1 MMTQEQI
8 AEMEARK
15 PTRAEVARAAGV
27 AESTVSRALNDSP
40 LISPGIK
47 EKVRHTAERLGYTPS
62 RQAANFARGRCGA
75 LGLVVPRYSAFPP
88 FSRAYFPTLLDGTV
102 LAAEERGFFV
112 TIVLDKEQVGK
123 EDLSELVTGRSVDG
137 FLFAVSPAKYDRY
150 EYLKRRRVPF
160 VLINN
165 YHKGLSSVDARPE
178 PGMRAAFEHAHELG
192 HRRVGY
198 ITGDLNFKNGIDRL
212 DTFRAL
218 VEEFEMEPSEQVGNF
233 SRTSGYQGTIRLL
246 AGPASTRPTIIMT
259 ASDRAAIGAVGACAD
274 IGLRVPEDVSIIG
287 YDDLHPARDISPR
300 LSTVH
305 NPIEESGRE
314 AAALLIELITKER
327 SRATAKWLDTSYV
340 ARESTSY
347 ASR

>member
-1 MMTQEQI
+1 
-8 AEMEARK
+8 MEDRK
-15 PTRAEVARAAGV
+15 PSRAEVARAAGV

-40 LISPGIK
+40 LISPAIK
-47 EKVRHTAERLGYTPS
+47 EKVRDTAERLGYTPS
-62 RQAANFARGRCGA
+62 RQAANFARGRSGA
-75 LGLVVPRYSAFPP
+75 IGLVVPRYAAFPP
-88 FSRAYFPTLLDGTV
+88 FSRAYFPTLLDGVV
-102 LAAEERGFFV
+102 LAAEEKGFFV
-112 TIVLDKEQVGK
+112 TIVLDKEHTTK
-123 EDLSELVTGRSVDG
+123 ERLVEMVSGRSVDG

-150 EYLKRRRVPF
+150 EHLKQRGVPF

-178 PGMRAAFEHAHELG
+178 PGMRSAFEHAHGLG
-192 HRRVGY
+192 HRRIGY

-212 DTFRAL
+212 NTFRTLSAEFD
-218 VEEFEMEPSEQVGNF
+218 VSAAEEVGNF

-246 AGPASTRPTIIMT
+246 SGQSSRRPTLIMT

-274 IGLRVPEDVSIIG
+274 TGVRVPEDVSIVG

-314 AAALLIELITKER
+314 AASLLIEFVGAER

-340 ARESTSY
+340 SRESTSY
-347 ASR
+347 APD